1 MRRYFAKQS
10 RDVVCKPNDGKRG
23 QNVFRVQSPS
33 DLQTVTYRIFA
44 ESKALAIA
52 PFFQYDHEYRCVV
65 LRGNVE
71 AVVRKSLRMLQGDG
85 KRTIG
90 EICLDTC
97 LKNDIS
103 VDVVT
108 RSEEHTSEIQ
118 SLMRISYAV
127 FCLKKK

>member
-71 AVVRKSLRMLQGDG
+71 AVVRKSLRM
-85 KRTIG
+85 
-90 EICLDTC
+90 
-97 LKNDIS
+97 
-103 VDVVT
+103 
-108 RSEEHTSEIQ
+108 RSEEHTSELQ

-127 FCLKKK
+127 FCLKKKHKHQT

>member
-52 PFFQYDHEYRCVV
+52 PFFQYDHEYRSVF
-65 LRGNVE
+65 LRGNVD
-71 AVVRKSLRMLQGDG
+71 AGLIKSLRMLQGEG
-85 KRTIG
+85 NGRVR
-90 EICLDTC
+90 EVCLDTF
-97 LKNDIS
+97 
-103 VDVVT
+103 V
-108 RSEEHTSEIQ
+108 
-118 SLMRISYAV
+118 
-127 FCLKKK
+127 KKKNREYEKK

>member
-71 AVVRKSLRMLQGDG
+71 AVVRKSL
-85 KRTIG
+85 
-90 EICLDTC
+90 
-97 LKNDIS
+97 S
-103 VDVVT
+103 
-108 RSEEHTSEIQ
+108 SEERRVGKECVSTCRFRWSP
-118 SLMRISYAV
+118 
-127 FCLKKK
+127 CN

>member
-1 MRRYFAKQS
+1 MRISDWSSDVCSSDLDDAARMRRYFAKQS

-52 PFFQYDHEYRCVV
+52 PFFQYDHAYRCVV

-71 AVVRKSLRMLQGDG
+71 AVVRKSLQ
-85 KRTIG
+85 IG
-90 EICLDTC
+90 RAH
-97 LKNDIS
+97 
-103 VDVVT
+103 V
-108 RSEEHTSEIQ
+108 
-118 SLMRISYAV
+118 
-127 FCLKKK
+127 